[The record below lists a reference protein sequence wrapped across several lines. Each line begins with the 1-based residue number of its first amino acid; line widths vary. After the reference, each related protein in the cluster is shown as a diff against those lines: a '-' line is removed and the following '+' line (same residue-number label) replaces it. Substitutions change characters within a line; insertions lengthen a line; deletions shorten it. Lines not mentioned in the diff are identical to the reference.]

1 LLRTGRESDVLQ
13 KPVTPPTA
21 FVIAGSAHAAA
32 LRRRLKHDPTITVFS
47 ESESLEALRLSLEHL
62 PKILA
67 LDSAVVHTARGALI
81 VARVKEHKEVDVR
94 VLSEDEAHLPL
105 LLAQQDIALH
115 AASQPIEA
123 CGTRGAKRF
132 PIKSDTAVVIDG
144 ERSLLV
150 NLSVTGAQVVLPA
163 RVQPRQSIF
172 ITLIDGKAERR
183 FSALVAWST
192 VELAKSMVKYRA
204 GVSFV
209 DPDTGTI
216 EAFCRRNSDT

>member
-1 LLRTGRESDVLQ
+1 MGAETDVPHH
-13 KPVTPPTA
+13 PVTPPTA
-21 FVIAGSAHAAA
+21 FIIAGSAHAGA
-32 LRRRLKHDPTITVFS
+32 LRRRFKHDPTIQVFS
-47 ESESLEALRLSLEHL
+47 ESESLEALRSILECL

-67 LDSAVVHTARGALI
+67 LDSAVVRTARGAQI
-81 VARVKEHKEVDVR
+81 VDRVKEHKEVDVR
-94 VLSEDEAHLPL
+94 VLCEDEAHLPL

-123 CGTRGAKRF
+123 CGTRGARRF
-132 PIKSDTAVVIDG
+132 TIRSGAAVVVDG
-144 ERSLLV
+144 ERSVLV

-172 ITLIDGKAERR
+172 LTLIDGTAEKR
-183 FSALVAWST
+183 FSALVAWSS
-192 VELAKSMVKYRA
+192 VELAKSVVKYRA

-216 EAFCRRNSDT
+216 EAYCRKNADG